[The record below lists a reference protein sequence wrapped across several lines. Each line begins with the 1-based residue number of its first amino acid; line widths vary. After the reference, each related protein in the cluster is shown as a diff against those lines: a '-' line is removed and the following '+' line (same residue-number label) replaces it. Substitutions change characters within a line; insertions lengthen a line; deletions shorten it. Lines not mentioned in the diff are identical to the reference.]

1 MGVGIAGVTFDD
13 FYVASRGSLE
23 QLNRIPA
30 NGGEKQLEV
39 SYKKNVFLK
48 YSQNSQE
55 NTCVGASACNFI
67 KKETPKQVFL

>member
-39 SYKKNVFLK
+39 FYKKMCF
-48 YSQNSQE
+48 
-55 NTCVGASACNFI
+55 
-67 KKETPKQVFL
+67 